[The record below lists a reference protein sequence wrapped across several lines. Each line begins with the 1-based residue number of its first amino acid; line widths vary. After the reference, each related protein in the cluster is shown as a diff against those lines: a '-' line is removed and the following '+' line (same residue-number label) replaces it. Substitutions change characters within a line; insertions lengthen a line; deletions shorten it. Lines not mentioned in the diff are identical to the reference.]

1 MPRYV
6 AILDHSPEVCPDSNK
21 AVRAQNE
28 NLASQLPAALQK
40 YNVKMISDNVLS
52 PTHKVILVLEAS
64 NIEAIRDLFSEAGLT
79 QWNNTVIYP
88 SLTIQ
93 ESTKTVA
100 EHKPI
105 F

>member
-6 AILDHSPEVCPDSNK
+6 AILEHSPEVCPDSNK
-21 AVRAQNE
+21 AVRAKVE
-28 NLASQLPAALQK
+28 NLPSQLPAALQK
-40 YNVKMISDNVLS
+40 YNVKMISDNVLG
-52 PTHKVILVLEAS
+52 PTHKIVLVLEAP
-64 NIEAIRDLFSEAGLT
+64 NIEAIRDFISGTGLA

-93 ESTKTVA
+93 EAMKSVA
-100 EHKPI
+100 EHTTI